1 MKYGFKLNKEVD
13 REKSEASVKSSSLG
27 NQVNGDSISPS
38 NVVRRRFENL
48 VFYVWSVRDLWDV
61 QVHV

>member
-1 MKYGFKLNKEVD
+1 MRYGFKLKKELD
-13 REKSEASVKSSSLG
+13 REKSEGSVKSSSLG
-27 NQVNGDSISPS
+27 NQVNGGSISPS
-38 NVVRRRFENL
+38 NVVRRRFKNL